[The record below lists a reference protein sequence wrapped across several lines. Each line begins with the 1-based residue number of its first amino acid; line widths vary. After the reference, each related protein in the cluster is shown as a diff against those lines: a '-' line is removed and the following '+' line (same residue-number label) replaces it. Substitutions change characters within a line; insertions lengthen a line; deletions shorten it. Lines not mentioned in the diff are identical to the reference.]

1 MSSKRVNFRLP
12 EELVAQADVTAEIT
26 HKNRTEVVI
35 EALRQYLA
43 DKESDEGFRE
53 AVVDLF
59 LADEIE
65 YETLVDVLGRQDAEA
80 VRASKDVL
88 DRGEALA
95 DELAALE

>member
-1 MSSKRVNFRLP
+1 M
-12 EELVAQADVTAEIT
+12 TAEIT

-43 DKESDEGFRE
+43 DEEFRE

-59 LADEIE
+59 LGDEID
-65 YETLVDVLGRQDAEA
+65 YETLVDVIGRQDAEA

-88 DRGEALA
+88 DRGEELA

>member
-1 MSSKRVNFRLP
+1 MSTKRVNFRLP
-12 EELVAQADVTAEIT
+12 EELLTQADVTAEVT

-43 DKESDEGFRE
+43 NKESDEQFRE

-59 LADEIE
+59 LADEIA
-65 YETLVDVLGRQDAEA
+65 YDTLVAVIGRQDAEA

-88 DRGEALA
+88 DRGEELA
-95 DELAALE
+95 DELADL